1 MSQHANELPKFDGQ
15 VAQLSTWLRA
25 LRQAEH
31 HLPDDVAFFVRTGAK
46 VNSNGTLSVTSVRH
60 ALLLHHGLLEQ
71 CDYGVTRPPPVADR
85 FEKLY
90 NDIRKGNAGFTA
102 NGITLPATTD
112 ALPEALATG
121 FFVRPY
127 AINAIDLKLRD
138 LLLSLIARR
147 DYYKSKL
154 PTASSASG
162 ELLMRALLHEL
173 ESSAHACALDASI
186 LRAKNRL
193 DELASMF

>member
-71 CDYGVTRPPPVADR
+71 CGYGVTRPPPVADR

-102 NGITLPATTD
+102 NGITLPATAD
-112 ALPEALATG
+112 ALPDALATG

-127 AINAIDLKLRD
+127 AQRHRPQTTRPAAQPDRQTG
-138 LLLSLIARR
+138 LLQVQAPHSLERVGRAA
-147 DYYKSKL
+147 YE
-154 PTASSASG
+154 SAPPRIGVERS
-162 ELLMRALLHEL
+162 R
-173 ESSAHACALDASI
+173 
-186 LRAKNRL
+186 LRA
-193 DELASMF
+193 